1 MDSGKELDSA
11 MESVD
16 RLAAQMAGGNATLR
30 DELIS
35 AGYAAVARCWKRFD
49 PGRGVK
55 FSTFAHRAIR
65 GAMKSALRR
74 EINQPAQMLETQE
87 AGDVTY
93 MGEFAASGNPPLE
106 CRVSFRITY
115 DTYER
120 LATLSDK
127 VSDAGQPLSV
137 NEAARALMMLALRGG
152 RDVDS

>member
-1 MDSGKELDSA
+1 MHEGKALDEA

-16 RLAAQMAGGNATLR
+16 KLAAQMAGGNATLR

-49 PGRGVK
+49 SGRGVK

-65 GAMKSALRR
+65 GAMKAALRR
-74 EINQPAQMLETQE
+74 EINQPAQMLDTQE

-120 LATLSDK
+120 LANLADK
-127 VSDAGQPLSV
+127 ASDAGQALSV
-137 NEAARALMMLALRGG
+137 NEAARALVMLALRE
-152 RDVDS
+152 D